1 MTARAD
7 RVFMD
12 SVRRVVEAR
21 LSEPGF
27 GVDQLADAMCMGRT
41 KLYGRMKELFGTTP
55 NRYILDVRLE
65 VAARLL
71 SEGRLTASE
80 AGYKVGMDNR
90 SYFFKCFKEKYGV
103 PPGKY
108 ARG

>member
-1 MTARAD
+1 
-7 RVFMD
+7 
-12 SVRRVVEAR
+12 
-21 LSEPGF
+21 
-27 GVDQLADAMCMGRT
+27 
-41 KLYGRMKELFGTTP
+41 MKELFGTTP
-55 NRYILDVRLE
+55 NRYILDVMLE

-108 ARG
+108 ARGLTVGTRGRRRRGRPTCAKRRRWLPGGASPPFIL

>member
-1 MTARAD
+1 M
-7 RVFMD
+7 
-12 SVRRVVEAR
+12 
-21 LSEPGF
+21 
-27 GVDQLADAMCMGRT
+27 
-41 KLYGRMKELFGTTP
+41 
-55 NRYILDVRLE
+55 
-65 VAARLL
+65 AARLL